1 MMSETSTRK
10 KRDEVYKGL
19 KISLEV
25 LTVAVKI
32 SPIPGLE
39 GVITTVKS
47 IMDVVEV
54 NLCLSLLRLPLIDK
68 LGGKAQ

>member
-25 LTVAVKI
+25 LTVAAKI

-68 LGGKAQ
+68 LGGKTQ

>member
-1 MMSETSTRK
+1 MSETSTRK